1 MEGKKSSIIFLRH
14 NGMENE
20 KDVEE
25 VWPEIE
31 KFGHWEKIKILKCRE
46 KKEPTTE

>member
-1 MEGKKSSIIFLRH
+1 
-14 NGMENE
+14 MENE